1 MSVNK
6 KGAFM
11 EFKEQNDKISIIK
24 KKVDAHLND
33 HDFDKIKT
41 MIIELDED
49 EDFALLKDNDIA
61 LSMLDTFIISWF
73 REKNELTP
81 LGIES
86 DIFDDVNSLDDLAEK
101 YSFVS
106 SRISLFE
113 EDAANDT
120 VENAIE
126 EFIGRDISGIVLF
139 NILKNESCKIVEN
152 TVKISLCLREKKE
165 YIKDMFF
172 LKMASEIY
180 AGNKEIMTEMSYLT
194 IEFQKQR

>member
-1 MSVNK
+1 
-6 KGAFM
+6 M
-11 EFKEQNDKISIIK
+11 EFNEQNDKISIIK
-24 KKVDAHLND
+24 KKVDAHLIN

-86 DIFDDVNSLDDLAEK
+86 DIFDDVNSLDDLVKK

-113 EDAANDT
+113 EDAANDI

-126 EFIGRDISGIVLF
+126 EFIGRDISGIALF

-152 TVKISLCLREKKE
+152 TVKISLCLRAKKE

-180 AGNKEIMTEMSYLT
+180 AGNKEIMTEMSYLM